1 MASLNDQMHVTKR
14 NGSSELVSFDK
25 IQKRVENLCNN
36 IEPKLNI
43 NYGQLVMKIID
54 QLYSGIST
62 AQIDELVAEQ
72 CASLCTLK
80 LDYGSLAS
88 RVVISNHQKNT
99 DDNFASVVRKL
110 YNFRD
115 TNNKHSPLVSKELY
129 DISQDLGEVIEY
141 MINYDRDFDIDYFG
155 FKTLERAYLMRIN
168 KVIVERPQHMWMRVA
183 IGILVRIWRK
193 YNKPTTL
200 CLKVFYSC
208 NSYSF

>member
-1 MASLNDQMHVTKR
+1 MTSFNDQMHVTKR

-54 QLYSGIST
+54 QLFNGIST

-72 CASLCTLK
+72 CASLSTLK
-80 LDYGSLAS
+80 LDYGALAS

-99 DDNFASVVRKL
+99 NYTFANVVSKL

-115 TNNKHSPLVSKELY
+115 TNNNHSPLVSKELY
-129 DISQDLGEVIEY
+129 DI
-141 MINYDRDFDIDYFG
+141 
-155 FKTLERAYLMRIN
+155 
-168 KVIVERPQHMWMRVA
+168 
-183 IGILVRIWRK
+183 
-193 YNKPTTL
+193 
-200 CLKVFYSC
+200 
-208 NSYSF
+208 